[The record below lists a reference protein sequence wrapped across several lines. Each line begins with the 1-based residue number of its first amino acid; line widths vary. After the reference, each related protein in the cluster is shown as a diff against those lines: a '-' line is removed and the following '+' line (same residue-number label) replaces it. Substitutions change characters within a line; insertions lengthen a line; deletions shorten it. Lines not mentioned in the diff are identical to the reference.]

1 MNATNTTTT
10 YLGNTINVTH
20 VRHEDQTVSV
30 SVRQNGPIPKAKHHW
45 FLRFLTAWANAFTKG
60 YSPEEWDR

>member
-1 MNATNTTTT
+1 MSNIGDTLYATTVLN
-10 YLGNTINVTH
+10 
-20 VRHEDQTVSV
+20 EDWIARLEVCCPGIDPYRIAS
-30 SVRQNGPIPKAKHHW
+30 PKRPSL